1 MNYEFTNLKK
11 EIHNN
16 NRFLNI
22 NQLESILN
30 KYKYISTKSNAFY
43 YVANSIMPVKV
54 GNLKIG
60 DDTLILNMNHPL
72 NCYCSKKGYC
82 NLCGKCYAKKSSN
95 TYINSCLYNI
105 AAEINF
111 MKLPVDKIIS
121 DIEAVIL
128 NAKTPIKFIRFNEAG
143 DFISYKHFKKA
154 NKIATY
160 FKNKYNIISYSYT
173 HNIELEKYITEINNS
188 NIVVNYSYDIKTDL
202 SVKKCIVINEQEI
215 KNYVNDD
222 SNYVI
227 CPGSCTNCSYC
238 KNQTDKRIVI
248 FLDHAKKSITKM
260 LQDNLNKSDLIKLES
275 KKLIDYGNFLLDTI
289 K

>member
-1 MNYEFTNLKK
+1 MNYKFKKLKK
-11 EIHNN
+11 EIYNN

-22 NQLESILN
+22 DQLESILN
-30 KYKYISTKSNAFY
+30 KYKYISTNSNAFY

-60 DDTLILNMNHPL
+60 NDTLIINMNHSL

-82 NLCGKCYAKKSSN
+82 KLYNKCYAKKSSN

-105 AAEINF
+105 ASEINF
-111 MKLPVDKIIS
+111 NKLPVGKIIS
-121 DIEAVIL
+121 DIETVIL

-154 NKIATY
+154 NEIATY

-173 HNIELEKYITEINNS
+173 HNIELEEYISEINNS
-188 NIVVNYSYDIKTDL
+188 NIVINYSYNVKTDL
-202 SVKKCIVINEQEI
+202 PVKKCIVINETKI
-215 KNYVNDD
+215 KNYVNDP
-222 SNYVI
+222 NYII
-227 CPGSCTNCSYC
+227 CTGSCTNCSYC
-238 KNQTDKRIVI
+238 KNQKDKRIVI
-248 FLDHAKKSITKM
+248 FLDHAKKSMGKM
-260 LQDNLNKSDLIKLES
+260 LQDNLNSSDLIKLKSE
-275 KKLIDYGNFLLDTI
+275 KLINYGNFLLDTI

>member
-1 MNYEFTNLKK
+1 MNYEFMNLKK

-22 NQLESILN
+22 NQLEDILN
-30 KYKYISTKSNAFY
+30 KYKYISTNSNAFY
-43 YVANSIMPVKV
+43 YVANSIMPVKI

-60 DDTLILNMNHPL
+60 MDTLILNMNHSL

-82 NLCGKCYAKKSSN
+82 NLCNKCYAKKSSN

-105 AAEINF
+105 ASEINF
-111 MKLPVDKIIS
+111 NKLPVDKIIS

-128 NAKTPIKFIRFNEAG
+128 NAGAPIKFIRFNEAG

-154 NKIATY
+154 NEIATY

-173 HNIELEKYITEINNS
+173 HNIELEDYISEINNS
-188 NIVVNYSYDIKTDL
+188 NIVINYSYNIKTDRPI
-202 SVKKCIVINEQEI
+202 KKCIVINEAKI
-215 KNYVNDD
+215 KNYVNDP
-222 SNYVI
+222 NYII
-227 CPGSCTNCSYC
+227 CTGSCTNCSYC

-248 FLDHAKKSITKM
+248 FLDHEKKSITKM
-260 LQDNLNKSDLIKLES
+260 LQENLNPSDLIKLES

>member
-1 MNYEFTNLKK
+1 MNDEFTNLKK

-30 KYKYISTKSNAFY
+30 KYKSISSNSNAFY

-60 DDTLILNMNHPL
+60 EDTLILNMNHPL
-72 NCYCSKKGYC
+72 NSYCSKKRYC
-82 NLCGKCYAKKSSN
+82 NLCSKCYAKKSSN

-111 MKLPVDKIIS
+111 MKLPADKIIS
-121 DIEAVIL
+121 DMEAVIL
-128 NAKTPIKFIRFNEAG
+128 NNKTPIKFIRFNEAG
-143 DFISYKHFKKA
+143 DFISYKHFEKA

-188 NIVVNYSYDIKTDL
+188 NIVINYSYDIKTDIP
-202 SVKKCIVINEQEI
+202 VKKCIVINEQEI
-215 KNYVNDD
+215 KNYVNDP
-222 SNYVI
+222 NYII
-227 CPGSCTNCSYC
+227 CTGSCTNCGYC
-238 KNQTDKRIVI
+238 KNQSDKRIVI
-248 FLDHAKKSITKM
+248 FLDHSKKSINKM

>member
-1 MNYEFTNLKK
+1 MAQAMVNFRMDADLKK
-11 EIHNN
+11 SMEQTCQEMGMSMTTAFTIFATKVSREKRIPFEISADP
-16 NRFLNI
+16 FYS
-22 NQLESILN
+22 ESNMKHL
-30 KYKYISTKSNAFY
+30 S
-43 YVANSIMPVKV
+43 KV
-54 GNLKIG
+54 
-60 DDTLILNMNHPL
+60 
-72 NCYCSKKGYC
+72 
-82 NLCGKCYAKKSSN
+82 
-95 TYINSCLYNI
+95 
-105 AAEINF
+105 
-111 MKLPVDKIIS
+111 IS
-121 DIEAVIL
+121 DIETVIL
-128 NAKTPIKFIRFNEAG
+128 NNKTPIKFIRFNEVG

-173 HNIELEKYITEINNS
+173 HNIELERYITEINNS

-215 KNYVNDD
+215 KNYVNDH
-222 SNYVI
+222 NYII
-227 CPGSCTNCSYC
+227 CTGSCTNCSYC
-238 KNQTDKRIVI
+238 KNQSDKRIII